1 MEYVTTIDLPEDFAL
16 DQPLSPFLLAALELL
31 DPESET
37 YALDVISMVE
47 STLDDP
53 RQVLR
58 AQERK
63 ARDAAIAS
71 MKADGIEYE
80 ERMERLEEVT
90 YPKPL
95 EELLDAA
102 YERYCQDVPW
112 ARDFELSPKSVLR
125 DMIET
130 VSDFKGVRRGATAS
144 PVPRA
149 RFLRYLS
156 DAYRVLARTV
166 PADRLD
172 DRLRDVIAW
181 LGYLVRTVDSSLV
194 DEWNSAGQ
202 APAIA
207 VPSME
212 EAVVQDRHGLTVMV
226 KTRCSSVCA
235 WLPRTQLVNELKQY
249 KPAIVRGNA
258 SEIIALA
265 GLWGLEGEAAD
276 LSRVRGVDTTDTVD
290 AARDAA
296 VALARYT
303 GGAVVVSGEVDLI
316 TDGTTVAK
324 SHGGSPLMSKITGCG
339 CSQGGV
345 LAVYACAADPFTA
358 AVCGTAVYNVAGTRA
373 AAVADAPASFKVA
386 FIDELYRATA
396 QDIADNRLELEEA

>member
-1 MEYVTTIDLPEDFAL
+1 MIEQKQLEASIAKAAADVRANNPLAGSITNTVTIDFVANAQLAVGGSAAMVYLPDEGETL
-16 DQPLSPFLLAALELL
+16 VAAGGAVYLNMGTLFPIYEETIPRTAAAAQAAGKPWVL
-31 DPESET
+31 DPVGIGIGS
-37 YALDVISMVE
+37 
-47 STLDDP
+47 
-53 RQVLR
+53 LR
-58 AQERK
+58 TK
-63 ARDAAIAS
+63 
-71 MKADGIEYE
+71 
-80 ERMERLEEVT
+80 
-90 YPKPL
+90 
-95 EELLDAA
+95 LL
-102 YERYCQDVPW
+102 
-112 ARDFELSPKSVLR
+112 S
-125 DMIET
+125 
-130 VSDFKGVRRGATAS
+130 
-144 PVPRA
+144 
-149 RFLRYLS
+149 
-156 DAYRVLARTV
+156 
-166 PADRLD
+166 
-172 DRLRDVIAW
+172 
-181 LGYLVRTVDSSLV
+181 
-194 DEWNSAGQ
+194 
-202 APAIA
+202 
-207 VPSME
+207 
-212 EAVVQDRHGLTVMV
+212 
-226 KTRCSSVCA
+226 
-235 WLPRTQLVNELKQY
+235 ELKQH

-290 AARDAA
+290 AARAAA

-358 AVCGTAVYNVAGTRA
+358 AICGTAVYNVAGTRA

>member
-1 MEYVTTIDLPEDFAL
+1 MIEQKQLEASIAKAAADVRANNPLAGSITNTVTIDFVANAQLAVGGSAAMVYLPDEGETL
-16 DQPLSPFLLAALELL
+16 VAAGGAVYLNMGTLFPIYEETIPRTAAAAQAAGKPWVL
-31 DPESET
+31 DPVGIGIGS
-37 YALDVISMVE
+37 
-47 STLDDP
+47 
-53 RQVLR
+53 LR
-58 AQERK
+58 TK
-63 ARDAAIAS
+63 
-71 MKADGIEYE
+71 
-80 ERMERLEEVT
+80 
-90 YPKPL
+90 
-95 EELLDAA
+95 LL
-102 YERYCQDVPW
+102 
-112 ARDFELSPKSVLR
+112 S
-125 DMIET
+125 
-130 VSDFKGVRRGATAS
+130 
-144 PVPRA
+144 
-149 RFLRYLS
+149 
-156 DAYRVLARTV
+156 
-166 PADRLD
+166 
-172 DRLRDVIAW
+172 
-181 LGYLVRTVDSSLV
+181 
-194 DEWNSAGQ
+194 
-202 APAIA
+202 
-207 VPSME
+207 
-212 EAVVQDRHGLTVMV
+212 
-226 KTRCSSVCA
+226 
-235 WLPRTQLVNELKQY
+235 ELKQH

-296 VALARYT
+296 VALARHT

-396 QDIADNRLELEEA
+396 QDITDNRLELEEA

>member
-1 MEYVTTIDLPEDFAL
+1 MIDSEQLKQQVVKAVEEIRATNPMAGSITNTVTIDFVANAQLAVGGSAAMVYLPDEGEAL
-16 DQPLSPFLLAALELL
+16 VAGGAIYLNMGTLFPIYEQTIPRAAKAAHDAGTPWVL
-31 DPESET
+31 DPVG
-37 YALDVISMVE
+37 L
-47 STLDDP
+47 
-53 RQVLR
+53 
-58 AQERK
+58 
-63 ARDAAIAS
+63 
-71 MKADGIEYE
+71 GI
-80 ERMERLEEVT
+80 
-90 YPKPL
+90 
-95 EELLDAA
+95 
-102 YERYCQDVPW
+102 
-112 ARDFELSPKSVLR
+112 
-125 DMIET
+125 
-130 VSDFKGVRRGATAS
+130 G
-144 PVPRA
+144 
-149 RFLRYLS
+149 
-156 DAYRVLARTV
+156 
-166 PADRLD
+166 
-172 DRLRDVIAW
+172 
-181 LGYLVRTVDSSLV
+181 SL
-194 DEWNSAGQ
+194 
-202 APAIA
+202 
-207 VPSME
+207 
-212 EAVVQDRHGLTVMV
+212 
-226 KTRCSSVCA
+226 
-235 WLPRTQLVNELKQY
+235 RTQLVNELKQY

>member
-1 MEYVTTIDLPEDFAL
+1 MIEQKQLEASIAKAAADVRANNPLAGSITNTVTIDFVANAQLAVGGSAAMVYLPDEGETL
-16 DQPLSPFLLAALELL
+16 VAAGGAVYLNMGTLFPIYEQTIPRAAAAAQAAGKPWVL
-31 DPESET
+31 DPVGIGIGS
-37 YALDVISMVE
+37 
-47 STLDDP
+47 
-53 RQVLR
+53 LR
-58 AQERK
+58 TK
-63 ARDAAIAS
+63 
-71 MKADGIEYE
+71 
-80 ERMERLEEVT
+80 
-90 YPKPL
+90 
-95 EELLDAA
+95 LL
-102 YERYCQDVPW
+102 
-112 ARDFELSPKSVLR
+112 S
-125 DMIET
+125 
-130 VSDFKGVRRGATAS
+130 
-144 PVPRA
+144 
-149 RFLRYLS
+149 
-156 DAYRVLARTV
+156 
-166 PADRLD
+166 
-172 DRLRDVIAW
+172 
-181 LGYLVRTVDSSLV
+181 
-194 DEWNSAGQ
+194 
-202 APAIA
+202 
-207 VPSME
+207 
-212 EAVVQDRHGLTVMV
+212 
-226 KTRCSSVCA
+226 
-235 WLPRTQLVNELKQY
+235 ELKQH

-373 AAVADAPASFKVA
+373 AADADAPASFKVA

-396 QDIADNRLELEEA
+396 QDIANNQLDLEEA